1 MRDVYQ
7 IGDILSDLLSPLAK
21 QEEFI
26 KRSIIWPI
34 ESFRYLSLR
43 RINFVALTS
52 IRLLLLVIIQKFKTI
67 PMFSNNN
74 GCSIDVNGIKFTLLK
89 ER

>member
-34 ESFRYLSLR
+34 ESFPYLSLSR
-43 RINFVALTS
+43 VNFVPLTS
-52 IRLLLLVIIQKFKTI
+52 IEHPLLFENI
-67 PMFSNNN
+67 
-74 GCSIDVNGIKFTLLK
+74 GIVLNF
-89 ER
+89 